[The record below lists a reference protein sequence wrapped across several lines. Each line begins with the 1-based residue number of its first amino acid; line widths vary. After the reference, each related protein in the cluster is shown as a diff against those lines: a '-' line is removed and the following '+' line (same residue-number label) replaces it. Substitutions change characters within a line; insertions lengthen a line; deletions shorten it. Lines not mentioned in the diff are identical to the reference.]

1 MHKEIK
7 LYKKIIYNH
16 SKENPMLK
24 YILQKKKKKNKY
36 WFWKLKKKNTLMKEI
51 KEGLNKYEDIPYP

>member
-24 YILQKKKKKNKY
+24 YILQKKKKKKTNIG
-36 WFWKLKKKNTLMKEI
+36 FEN
-51 KEGLNKYEDIPYP
+51 